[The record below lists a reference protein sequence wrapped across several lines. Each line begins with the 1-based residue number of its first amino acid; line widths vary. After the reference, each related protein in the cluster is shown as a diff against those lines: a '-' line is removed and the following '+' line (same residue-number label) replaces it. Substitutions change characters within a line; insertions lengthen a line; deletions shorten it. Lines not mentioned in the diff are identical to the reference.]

1 MIYENTILNN
11 SNKNETV
18 SVKDNEIHK
27 CWAINYKKVG
37 EIKDYKPCIILTSYP
52 VPHEEN
58 FNYLKRIYNSVGFYI
73 DYNDFLKIDALDKC
87 NDVYFIEILNHW
99 SEEKIEEIVNELK
112 IKHSII

>member
-73 DYNDFLKIDALDKC
+73 DYND
-87 NDVYFIEILNHW
+87 VYFIEILNHW